1 MLRNQRYNNRIE
13 EFAASEIAGNLMEIR
28 MCFRKVTVVADVVG
42 GAIWR
47 QLISA
52 LARGGRYTCAG
63 AIAGAT
69 VSFDLRTF

>member
-1 MLRNQRYNNRIE
+1 
-13 EFAASEIAGNLMEIR
+13 MEIR